1 MLSFEQT
8 NKLLVSAKSGDMDAK
23 SRLIFENDK
32 LIRSIVR
39 RYSGKGESYE
49 DLYQIACVG
58 FLKAINNFNLAYGV
72 RFSTYLVPM
81 VAGEIKRH
89 LRDDGMIK
97 VSRVIKIQRQ
107 KINRFIE
114 EYKDKHMGDAPTLDE
129 VSSALDIDRTEVII
143 AIDSGRMPISLFERQ
158 EEDEEGTELIDK
170 IPSDD
175 NENKMV
181 DKIML
186 RSMIEELSL
195 RERKVILLRFFRDKT
210 QSETAKSI
218 GVSQVQVSRIEAK
231 VIRLLKE
238 KLAE

>member
-49 DLYQIACVG
+49 DLYQIACVD